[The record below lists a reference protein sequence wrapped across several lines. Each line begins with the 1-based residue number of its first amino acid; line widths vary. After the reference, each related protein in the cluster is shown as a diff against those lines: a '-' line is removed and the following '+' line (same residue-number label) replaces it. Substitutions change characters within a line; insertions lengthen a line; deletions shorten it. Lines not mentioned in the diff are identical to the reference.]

1 MGVVECTDCE
11 IFETAVFSSG
21 NLCGHGAKVHGSLD
35 DIAVAGD
42 EFWIYGLEEEGV
54 IVLSK
59 EAGVSHVFE
68 G

>member
-1 MGVVECTDCE
+1 MAVVECTDCE

-21 NLCGHGAKVHGSLD
+21 NLDGHSAKVHGPLD
-35 DIAVAGD
+35 DIAVTGD

-59 EAGVSHVFE
+59 EASQPRV
-68 G
+68 